1 MKSLGRFADRTR
13 SPLLQK
19 RIQDAT
25 EGFNRGLSHMHA
37 PPLGTI
43 VGLFFGGFPLGRSTF
58 LAAACAQGSSQGRPR
73 VILWGTCAPPV
84 EFCEVDPMQTESL
97 ACTIVESS
105 PPDPCICAQQMV
117 CRLSMRSLNRS
128 GCARARARTIQ
139 VFRGRAGARALLA
152 FRRYLDSGVTWI
164 LALCM
169 PVFARACARSE
180 AY

>member
-1 MKSLGRFADRTR
+1 MTFAD
-13 SPLLQK
+13 LLNSS
-19 RIQDAT
+19 
-25 EGFNRGLSHMHA
+25 E
-37 PPLGTI
+37 PPRHI
-43 VGLFFGGFPLGRSTF
+43 VRRL
-58 LAAACAQGSSQGRPR
+58 GRPR

-128 GCARARARTIQ
+128 GCARARADDSGIQ
-139 VFRGRAGARALLA
+139 GARALLA
-152 FRRYLDSGVTWI
+152 FWRYLDSGVTCI

-180 AY
+180 AYEIFQSYACHLRNPAVQQATVEIRDTEFPAPPPPRFLAARRA